1 MPDCRAQ
8 SLGSLVG
15 SPTSM
20 DCVWGRENITN
31 CIRGYIIGPD
41 LRTFLCVKLCKIVI
55 IFLRINPNIYCGW
68 SKELSHWDGFFMYP
82 QHIFGRK
89 WNKIIFNLIW
99 RPVFINLFIFGTKIC
114 RTTAEDMFVTTVDV
128 YDNLCLH
135 YVQELQIVL
144 NMIRL
149 LYDQVLS
156 DRMHCV

>member
-1 MPDCRAQ
+1 
-8 SLGSLVG
+8 
-15 SPTSM
+15 
-20 DCVWGRENITN
+20 
-31 CIRGYIIGPD
+31 
-41 LRTFLCVKLCKIVI
+41 
-55 IFLRINPNIYCGW
+55 
-68 SKELSHWDGFFMYP
+68 MYP

-99 RPVFINLFIFGTKIC
+99 RPVYINLFIFGTKIC
-114 RTTAEDMFVTTVDV
+114 RTTAEDMFVTTVGV

-156 DRMHCV
+156 DRMHRV